1 MNINPRHFKPSTRMA
16 ILTVPLLASMLTAC
30 TAGGSSGGS
39 AGGAASGGSSSIVV
53 AFKHEFNTMDPL
65 RSDYAQTN
73 MVDNILYE
81 PLIKFDDK
89 NNMVG
94 ALATEF
100 KAAPDAKS
108 VSFTLRDNVTFHDGT
123 PLTGKDVKFS
133 LDRYVRLGQGIASQL
148 QGYASTT
155 VVDDKHVV
163 VNLKEP
169 NAFFINGLANVYILE
184 ADLVSKNAGT
194 DDAQGWLQS
203 HEAGS
208 GPYQGTGTSSAD
220 GTTVARYDKYWGFDE
235 KRPTQMVFRRID
247 ESATERDELKAGNVD
262 VAFGVSA
269 VDAAALKDQQ
279 NIDVAFLKTSGQTQ
293 LFFNTSTGAT
303 ANPQIREGLKLA
315 FDYAGGFQKILNGNG
330 SVSSGT
336 VSDAFTCRPENS
348 APSAQDKDK
357 AKQLLA
363 GLGSQALE
371 LRYQSVDSVQTQLAT
386 LFQSNLKDLGV
397 TVNLV
402 PIAYPD
408 YLKTL
413 SSPSTIPSM
422 MLLNDYILT
431 PDPGASLDKLYN
443 SKNIGSTNKG
453 AYSNPKVDA
462 LLAQART
469 ISDAAK
475 RCELYKQV
483 ETQVAADSVSANL
496 YQVTFPVGYRK
507 DLKGVVFD
515 WSATPMSFFNVRV
528 G

>member
-1 MNINPRHFKPSTRMA
+1 MISNSHRSRTIGRAA
-16 ILTVPLLASMLTAC
+16 ILTVPLVASMLTAC
-30 TAGGSSGGS
+30 TAGG
-39 AGGAASGGSSSIVV
+39 AGGGGGDASGGATSIVA

-73 MVDNILYE
+73 MVDNVVYE
-81 PLIKFDDK
+81 PLVKFDAK
-89 NNMVG
+89 NTMVG

-100 KAAPDAKS
+100 KVSADAKS

-133 LDRYVRLGQGIASQL
+133 FDRYARLGQGVASQL
-148 QGYASTT
+148 QGYASTS

-163 VNLKEP
+163 VNLKAP
-169 NAFFINGLANVYILE
+169 NAFFINGLANVYIME
-184 ADLVSKNAGT
+184 ADVVSKNAGS

-203 HEAGS
+203 HEAGT
-208 GPYQGTGTSSAD
+208 GPFQGTGTSSAD
-220 GTTVARYDKYWGFDE
+220 GATVARYDKYWAFDE
-235 KRPTQMVFRRID
+235 KRPTQIVFRRID

-262 VAFGVSA
+262 VAFGISA
-269 VDAAALKDQQ
+269 VDAAALKGGE
-279 NIDVAFLKTSGQTQ
+279 NVDVAFLKTSGQTQ

-303 ANPQIREGLKLA
+303 ANPQVREGLKLA

-330 SVSSGT
+330 AISSGT
-336 VSDAFTCRPENS
+336 ISDAFTCRPENS

-363 GLGSQALE
+363 SLGSQPLE

-413 SSPSTIPSM
+413 SSPSTIPSL

-453 AYSNPKVDA
+453 AYSNPKVDG

-469 ISDAAK
+469 ISDPTK
-475 RCELYKQV
+475 RCEVYKQV
-483 ETQVAADSVSANL
+483 ETQVASDSVSANL

-507 DLKGVVFD
+507 DLKGIVFD
-515 WSATPMSFFNVRV
+515 WSATPMSYFNVRV